1 MANHC
6 RIRDLRPA
14 DSPEVARLELRSFS
28 DPWSE
33 SAIVALLGEPTTLAL
48 AGECQGVLVGYCLAR
63 VAGGAA
69 EILDLA
75 VDPRHRRRG
84 VASLMLEEA
93 MSRAGSLG
101 AEEIFLEVR
110 EKNEAARSLYG
121 SFGFEV
127 VAVRAGYYRS
137 PSEDALVLRRNLPL
151 VARKCPG

>member
-14 DSPEVARLELRSFS
+14 DSRTVARLELESFS

-33 SAIVALLGEPTTLAL
+33 SAILALLDEPTTLAL
-48 AGECQGVLVGYCLAR
+48 ASELAGVLVGYCLAR
-63 VAGGAA
+63 VVGGSA

-75 VDPRHRRRG
+75 VDPGHRRKG
-84 VASLMLEEA
+84 VASLMLAEA
-93 MSRAGSLG
+93 MTRAGAMG

-110 EKNEAARSLYG
+110 ETNQAARSLYG
-121 SFGFEV
+121 LFGFEV
-127 VAVRAGYYRS
+127 VGLRAAYYRS

-151 VARKCPG
+151 VA